1 MESEFVLRRFI
12 TLAAVPLSVLVLSG
26 CFERD
31 VETRGLTERGRSTYT
46 VVDDIRD
53 QPRLYLR
60 SQDKEW
66 RARKRME
73 DYKRQEDRRI
83 RMDAERQALEQKRTD
98 RYQKV
103 KPKKHIRL

>member
-1 MESEFVLRRFI
+1 MESEFVLRAFI
-12 TLAAVPLSVLVLSG
+12 KWAAAPLSILMLTG

-31 VETRGLTERGRSTYT
+31 VETRGLSERGRSTYT

-66 RARKRME
+66 RSRKRME
-73 DYKRQEDRRI
+73 DFKRQEDRRI